1 MYIFFFD
8 DHLKVNSYRD
18 IIEVPYINLEDT
30 RIIHSSDPRIL
41 RNNVFRVRNLK
52 PWSFILS
59 SVSFPSTMYFVNK
72 SLYFLP
78 RVARVT
84 RKRRSS
90 VNTESGVP
98 RFWL

>member
-8 DHLKVNSYRD
+8 DHLKVNSHRG

-52 PWSFILS
+52 P
-59 SVSFPSTMYFVNK
+59 
-72 SLYFLP
+72 
-78 RVARVT
+78 
-84 RKRRSS
+84 
-90 VNTESGVP
+90 
-98 RFWL
+98 